1 MAEVVYV
8 LCALTSIACAALLFR
23 GYRRTRARLLLWSGL
38 CFLALMV
45 NNMMLFVDNVV
56 FAGEVVP
63 AVGPLMRSGVAV
75 IGLALLLY
83 GLIWETE

>member
-1 MAEVVYV
+1 MATLVYA
-8 LCALTSIACAALLFR
+8 LCALTSLACAILLLR
-23 GYRRTRARLLLWSGL
+23 GYLSSRARLLLWSGL

-56 FAGEVVP
+56 FAGQVVP
-63 AVGPLMRSGVAV
+63 AVGPLMRSGVAIV
-75 IGLALLLY
+75 GLALLLY